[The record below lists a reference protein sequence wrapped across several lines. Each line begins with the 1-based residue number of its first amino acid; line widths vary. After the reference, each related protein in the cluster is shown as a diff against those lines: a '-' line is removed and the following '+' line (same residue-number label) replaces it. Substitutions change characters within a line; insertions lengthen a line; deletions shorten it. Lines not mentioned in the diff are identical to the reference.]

1 MTVTIENEYI
11 PEVEGDI
18 PDIDYQ
24 KVAEDV
30 LSGFLDATKCP
41 YEAEVNILMTG
52 NDAIREIN
60 REQRGIDSITD
71 VLSFP
76 LHEYSQPGAFDEL
89 DEESFDDFNPE
100 SGELLLGDI
109 VLCLPRIREQAVMY
123 GHSFLRE
130 YAFLIVHS
138 LLHLIGYDH
147 MNLEDEER
155 MTAMQNIIMNDLG
168 ITRDGGKEKEK

>member
-11 PEVEGDI
+11 PEYKEDM
-18 PDIDYQ
+18 PALDYQ

-30 LSGFLDATKCP
+30 LSGFLDATQCP
-41 YEAEVNILMTG
+41 YEAEVNILITG

-76 LHEYSQPGAFDEL
+76 LHEYSQPAAFDEL
-89 DEESFDDFNPE
+89 DEDSFDDFDPE

-138 LLHLIGYDH
+138 LLHLVGYDH
-147 MNLEDEER
+147 MSRADEER
-155 MTAMQNIIMNDLG
+155 MTAMQDTIMNDLG
-168 ITRDGGKEKEK
+168 ITREGGKEKQL